1 MRFSTF
7 IRDNPVGMLLFAVF
21 GGLVSTYLW
30 ETFKPPSMVK
40 PESYEQSPRGGVPP
54 FSQCLPGQ
62 VIVPASDAFLLRFVA
77 IENGDAVQR
86 AMESA
91 PDDYARKIRD
101 SIRAGEISR
110 LKTAASATV
119 RLYGVPTSRIPVEVP
134 LLNEKNI
141 CIRMVTVT
149 PADDAEARFVIPFGI
164 SEASPEGSILFPRRA
179 FETSPNVRVCVE
191 PTFVLAYPTETRQ
204 NMYCGIN
211 LNTSALRGASS
222 RTFILARA
230 N

>member
-1 MRFSTF
+1 
-7 IRDNPVGMLLFAVF
+7 MLLFAVF

-110 LKTAASATV
+110 LKTAASATP
-119 RLYGVPTSRIPVEVP
+119 RLFTWSLPAAYQWKYPC
-134 LLNEKNI
+134 LNEKNI

-149 PADDAEARFVIPFGI
+149 PADDAEARLSFLL
-164 SEASPEGSILFPRRA
+164 ASVKRHQKAVCLPRRA
-179 FETSPNVRVCVE
+179 LETSPNVRVCVE

-204 NMYCGIN
+204 ICMRDNF
-211 LNTSALRGASS
+211 NTSALRG
-222 RTFILARA
+222 ILSDIHSARA